1 MTMKSRILK
10 RLGQFTISLI
20 LTSLVLPLPH
30 AQSEP
35 FYKGKTIKIIQGRRP
50 GGTGDLRAR
59 AIMKYLADHIP
70 GNPTLVSQYMPGGG
84 GRLAANHVYQTVK
97 PDGLT
102 LVNIGGGFIANA
114 ILGARGVKY
123 DIHKMT
129 YLGTGNSQGS
139 WAFYSLKELGYDSI
153 EKMRAKENIRIGTQ
167 NVGHDVYIQARLFA
181 WVLGLKK
188 ARFVVG
194 YSGPELDVGLLRG
207 EFDAR
212 SSSIGTIITRNREWL
227 KKKVITPHTVMEVP
241 KGFRTYHPDF
251 ADLPS
256 LGSFVDTKEEREVMK
271 LRRIVRQVGSPYVLP
286 PGVPADRVKILKRA
300 FEMTYKDPRLPK
312 TWKKWTGDDPS
323 PILPDDQAKA
333 VAALPK
339 DSKIIQIF
347 RQLAGGGPMPWR

>member
-1 MTMKSRILK
+1 MKSRILK
-10 RLGQFTISLI
+10 RLGHLAM
-20 LTSLVLPLPH
+20 LLVLATLVFPLTH

-59 AIMKYLADHIP
+59 TIMQYLADHIP

-84 GRLAANHVYQTVK
+84 GRMAANYVYQSVK

-102 LVNIGGGFIANA
+102 LVNVGGGFIANA
-114 ILGARGVKY
+114 VLGARGVKY
-123 DIHKMT
+123 DIHNMT

-139 WAFYSLKELGYDSI
+139 WVFFSLKKLGYDSI
-153 EKMRAKENIRIGTQ
+153 EKMRAKENFRIAAQ
-167 NVGHDVYIQARLFA
+167 NVGHDVYIQVRLFA
-181 WVLGLKK
+181 WILGLKK

-194 YSGPELDVGLLRG
+194 YSGPEMDVGFLRG

-212 SSSIGTIITRNREWL
+212 THNIGSIITRNRDWL
-227 KKKVITPHTVMEVP
+227 KNKVITPHAVMEAP
-241 KGFRTYHPDF
+241 KGFRTHHPDF
-251 ADLPS
+251 ADLPA
-256 LGSFVDTKEEREVMK
+256 LESFIDTKEEREVMK

-286 PGVPADRVKILKRA
+286 PGVPADRVKILKQA
-300 FEMTYKDPRLPK
+300 FEKTYKDPRFPK
-312 TWKKWTGDDPS
+312 TWKKWLGDDPS

>member
-1 MTMKSRILK
+1 MTMKSRILS
-10 RLGQFTISLI
+10 RLGHLAMLLILLSLI
-20 LTSLVLPLPH
+20 FPLTH
-30 AQSEP
+30 ARSEP

-59 AIMKYLADHIP
+59 TIMQYLADHIP
-70 GNPTLVSQYMPGGG
+70 GKPTLVSQYMPGGG
-84 GRLAANHVYQTVK
+84 GRLAANHVYNSVK
-97 PDGLT
+97 PNGLT
-102 LVNIGGGFIANA
+102 LVNIGGGFIANFV
-114 ILGARGVKY
+114 LGARGVKY

-153 EKMRAKENIRIGTQ
+153 EQMRAKEIFRIGAQ

-181 WVLGLKK
+181 WILGLKN
-188 ARFVVG
+188 ARFVAG
-194 YSGPELDVGLLRG
+194 YSGPEMDVALVRG

-212 SSSIGTIITRNREWL
+212 SSSIGTITTRNRDWL
-227 KKKVITPHTVMEVP
+227 KNKVITPHVVMEAP
-241 KGFRTYHPDF
+241 KGFRTHHPDF
-251 ADLPS
+251 ADLPA
-256 LGSFVDTKEEREVMK
+256 LESFVDTKEEREVMK

-300 FEMTYKDPRLPK
+300 FEKTYKDPRLPK

-347 RQLAGGGPMPWR
+347 RQLAGAGPMPWR